1 MKDEGEPWLTTPF
14 SFPPPSA
21 FLLFFMIALI
31 TGASRGIGRAIA
43 LRLARDGASV
53 IVAAKSTE
61 PHPKLGGSIH
71 ETAAEVEAAGGQALA
86 VTLDVRD
93 EAQVAAAVAAGVE
106 RFGGLDV
113 LVNNAGAL
121 GLTNVERTD
130 SKRYDLMMGINSR
143 AVFLCARAALPHL
156 KKSANAHVLSLCPPL
171 DFSGDWLRD
180 HAPYTLSKFGMTIL
194 SLGMAAEFAPAGVA
208 VNCLWPKTL
217 IATSAIEF
225 GVPGGKNLFARCR
238 RPEVVADA
246 AALVLQSPA
255 RELTGRCLLDED
267 FLRERGV
274 TDFAPYACDP
284 ANTAPLL
291 PDLFL

>member
-1 MKDEGEPWLTTPF
+1 
-14 SFPPPSA
+14 
-21 FLLFFMIALI
+21 MIALI

-43 LRLARDGASV
+43 LRLAREPGAKI

-71 ETAAEVEAAGGQALA
+71 ETAAAVEAAGGQALA

-106 RFGGLDV
+106 RFGGLDAV
-113 LVNNAGAL
+113 VNNAGAL
-121 GLTNVERTD
+121 GLTNVEHTD
-130 SKRYDLMMGINSR
+130 PKRYDLMMAINSR

-156 KKSANAHVLSLCPPL
+156 KRSANAHVLSLCPPL
-171 DFSGDWLRD
+171 SFSGGNWLRD

-225 GVPGGKNLFARCR
+225 GVPGGKQLFARCR
-238 RPEVVADA
+238 RPEIVADA
-246 AALVLQSPA
+246 AALVLGSPA

-267 FLRERGV
+267 FLRERGGV

-284 ANTAPLL
+284 ANTAGLL